1 MLILEHGSPAFEEF
15 LDFIGERVEL
25 KGFSKYRAGLD
36 TKSENEKQC
45 YIVAFCSIAWAK
57 TCFSYEMF

>member
-36 TKSENEKQC
+36 TKSEHEKQC
-45 YIVAFCSIAWAK
+45 YIVAFCSIV
-57 TCFSYEMF
+57 

>member
-1 MLILEHGSPAFEEF
+1 MFFNSSESGSAAFEEF

-36 TKSENEKQC
+36 MKSENMLFTVNASC
-45 YIVAFCSIAWAK
+45 IVDTHCLD
-57 TCFSYEMF
+57 TDG